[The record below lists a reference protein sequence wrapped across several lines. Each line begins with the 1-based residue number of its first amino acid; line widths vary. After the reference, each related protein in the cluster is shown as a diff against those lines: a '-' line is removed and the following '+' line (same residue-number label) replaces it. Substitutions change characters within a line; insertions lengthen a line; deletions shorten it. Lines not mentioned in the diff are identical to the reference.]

1 MTIENAEKIDPVPC
15 AFCGN
20 APIVRG
26 EYARHGH
33 EGQERCPLWWLGGT
47 SLLLTWNREMT
58 AILARRRAD
67 YIEGCR
73 AADAVAYYEPFDVEA
88 SADAYLSQQPA
99 DGARDK
105 DLMDPNYGCQE
116 RRDERLMEMA
126 KMLDRK
132 FR

>member
-1 MTIENAEKIDPVPC
+1 METTEKIELEPC
-15 AFCGN
+15 ASCRRAPEYLDSWELFRCGN
-20 APIVRG
+20 VDCEDYDIRWASAPGWNVRQ
-26 EYARHGH
+26 RK
-33 EGQERCPLWWLGGT
+33 R
-47 SLLLTWNREMT
+47 
-58 AILARRRAD
+58 LACRRAD

-99 DGARDK
+99 DVARDK